1 MDSGHGIDGGLNS
14 SAVGGL
20 AEFQNEAEEEE
31 EDDRFKHEGNIG
43 DSPQVV
49 KRVSEVC
56 GLYGL
61 CAASVSA
68 CLRASARR

>member
-1 MDSGHGIDGGLNS
+1 MDSGHSIDGELDS

-20 AEFQNEAEEEE
+20 AEFQNEAEEKE
-31 EDDRFKHEGNIG
+31 EDDRFKHKGNIG

-49 KRVSEVC
+49 KRVSEAC

-61 CAASVSA
+61 CAPSV
-68 CLRASARR
+68 